1 MLKVY
6 LAHSSLDNNY
16 VRIVAKRLGRSTILF
31 DEMSFPPGFDFRETI
46 RNSLEKSTIFIFF
59 ASKSSLNSTWVQFE
73 INEADWLLSVKQL
86 AGSLTILIDDET
98 KPEDLPKWMR
108 RNLVLRV
115 PHPQLAVYTIKN
127 FLVQLSIS
135 GFQPIFVGRESDSS
149 RISNKLIPD
158 IGNKPPRI
166 IVIAGLPGIGRRTF
180 AQRALRDYLSTDIG
194 PIFVLEDTDSIDKL
208 YVDLLD
214 VTTDISKREYLAS
227 LLGKFRS
234 LDPAEKGKEVARLLT
249 VINRTNQIPVI
260 LDSGPRGTLLDD
272 YSSWY
277 RDEWQHILKAL
288 ESFQETYL
296 LLIQPRLPNLK
307 ELTPP
312 HSDMPP
318 FATDRLGPLS
328 TEAIKLLFRESVHK
342 SEVSMTSAQIDEL
355 APYID
360 GYPPAAK
367 FALGYMKLYGV
378 GTLLADKVALTDFL
392 AHQFDNILTKLVS
405 EDKEKHILRLLTS
418 QTSLPL
424 ECISALIRAPLEE
437 TARLLRHLID
447 VNLVIPV
454 DNEYSISAP
463 IASAV
468 RRAIGILNK
477 RDYSKI
483 ANTLTNIFWAEPE
496 NLPTLSIVDLTIQA
510 LAHSNVEELTKFKDI
525 ILPTHLLKA
534 AWQKYNASDW
544 TDAITL
550 ANRTLQLDPSIHKAR
565 VVKFKAMVRLR
576 RWPDAE
582 NLLQEINDDRS
593 PDRFYLRGFMQWKR
607 GQLAQAV
614 ISFRNGWNAGDQSLA
629 LSRDLAYCL
638 MALGDLDNAKRF
650 SDRTLAISRNYY
662 SLDLAAQIAIYSD
675 RFPDA
680 ERFINDILPI
690 DERGYHHRLAT
701 LKKRR
706 GALEDALVEANIA
719 CDCAHPLFE
728 ARVQRAELLIDLDKP
743 EAELEING
751 LNAGLAIH
759 SDMKKALQ
767 CKLNIKRGDWGP
779 AIKLWNSIWQ
789 KSNPGFQNIRKE
801 MLIEKIA
808 DPIVDPVDRE
818 QAIKESQMIGK
829 TSPISLSDVD
839 TQELG

>member
-1 MLKVY
+1 MLKAY
-6 LAHSSLDNNY
+6 LAYSSLDNSY
-16 VRIVAKRLGRSTILF
+16 VHIVAKRLGRSTILF
-31 DEMSFPPGFDFRETI
+31 DEMSFPPGSDFRETI
-46 RNSLEKSTIFIFF
+46 RNSLEKSTIFVFF

-73 INEADWLLSVKQL
+73 IDEADWLLSIKRI

-98 KPEDLPKWMR
+98 KPEDLPKWMQR
-108 RNLVLRV
+108 TLVVRV
-115 PHPQLAVYTIKN
+115 SYPQLAVYTIKN

-135 GFQPIFVGRESDSS
+135 GLQPIFVGRESDLS
-149 RISNKLIPD
+149 RISSKLIPD

-166 IVIAGLPGIGRRTF
+166 IVIAGLHGIGRRTF
-180 AQRALRDYLSTDIG
+180 AQRALRDYLSADTG

-208 YVDLLD
+208 YVDLLN

-234 LDPAEKGKEVARLLT
+234 IEPAEKGKEVARLLT
-249 VINRTNQIPVI
+249 VINRTRQIPVI
-260 LDSGPRGTLLDD
+260 IDSGPRGTLLDE

-296 LLIQPRLPNLK
+296 LLIQPRLPNFQ
-307 ELTPP
+307 ELTRP

-342 SEVSMTSAQIDEL
+342 SEVSMTSTQIHEL

-367 FALGYMKLYGV
+367 FSLGYMKLYGV
-378 GTLLADKVALTDFL
+378 NTLLADKVALTDFL

-405 EDKEKHILRLLTS
+405 EDKEKNILRLLAS
-418 QTSLPL
+418 QASLPL

-447 VNLVIPV
+447 INLVIPV
-454 DNEYSISAP
+454 DSEYSISAP
-463 IASAV
+463 IASTV
-468 RRAIGILNK
+468 RRALGILNK
-477 RDYSKI
+477 RDYSEI
-483 ANTLTNIFWAEPE
+483 ANTLTDIFWAEPE
-496 NLPTLSIVDLTIQA
+496 NLPSISIVDLTIQS
-510 LAHSNVEELTKFKDI
+510 LAHSDVKELTKFKDI

-534 AWQKYNASDW
+534 AWQQYNAMDW
-544 TDAITL
+544 TSAIDL
-550 ANRTLQLDPSIHKAR
+550 ANRTLRLDPSIHRAR
-565 VVKFKAMVRLR
+565 VVKFKAMVRLH
-576 RWPDAE
+576 RWSDAE
-582 NLLQEINDDRS
+582 HLLEEIDKDRS

-607 GQLAQAV
+607 GQLAHAAT
-614 ISFRNGWNAGDQSLA
+614 SFLNGWNTGDRSLA

-638 MALGDLDNAKRF
+638 MASGELDDAKIF
-650 SDRTLAISRNYY
+650 SDRTLAIARNYY
-662 SLDLAAQIAIYSD
+662 TLDLAAQIAIYSG

-690 DERGYHHRLAT
+690 DEKGYHHRLAT
-701 LKKRR
+701 LKKGR
-706 GALEDALVEANIA
+706 GLPEDALVEANIA
-719 CDCAHPLFE
+719 CDCEHPRFE
-728 ARVQRAELLIDLDKP
+728 ALVQRAELLIDLDKP

-767 CKLNIKRGDWGP
+767 CKLNIKRGYWGP
-779 AIKLWNSIWQ
+779 AIKLWNSVWQ
-789 KSNPGFQNIRKE
+789 KSNPVFQNIRKE
-801 MLIEKIA
+801 MLTEKIA

-818 QAIKESQMIGK
+818 QAIRESQMITK
-829 TSPISLSDVD
+829 TSPISLSDAD
-839 TQELG
+839 TQEVG